1 MLEAFFREETR
12 RMQRETRILRDKL
25 ALPCNDTERE
35 ATRTAYKL
43 FQADIAEVSAS
54 IRDPETREMEERERE
69 REHAAVRE
77 MEERER
83 AAVREME
90 ERERERRKRGE
101 KMAGSWTS

>member
-1 MLEAFFREETR
+1 
-12 RMQRETRILRDKL
+12 
-25 ALPCNDTERE
+25 
-35 ATRTAYKL
+35 
-43 FQADIAEVSAS
+43 
-54 IRDPETREMEERERE
+54 MEERERE

>member
-1 MLEAFFREETR
+1 LLEAFFREEIR

-25 ALPCNDTERE
+25 ALPCNDTDRE

-69 REHAAVRE
+69 HAAVRE
-77 MEERER
+77 MEERKR

-90 ERERERRKRGE
+90 EREREQRKRVE